1 MSRKRRL
8 VRPAAAVIAG
18 VLLYLSFPPRP
29 LWWLVLPGF
38 ALLGWVLHRQRL
50 RAGFG
55 LGLLAGLGFMLPL
68 LHWTG
73 EEVGPVP
80 WLALAAAEALFIAV
94 GCIGI
99 AAVSRLACWPLWAA
113 AVWVLDEAVR
123 ARVPFGGFP
132 WGKIAFGQADG
143 VFLPLAALGGT
154 PLLSFAVVLCGFG
167 LCEAVLRFRA
177 HRRTGTLPR
186 AAVAAAAATVLV
198 PVAGAFAA
206 LPLVDDSAEDGT
218 ATVAAIQ
225 GNVPRLGLDFNSQRR
240 AVLDNHVRRTEQ
252 LAQEVKEGKVPQ
264 PDFVLW
270 PENSSDLDPY
280 RNADARIVIDDAVKA
295 IGVPTV
301 IGAVVEPDSGNLR
314 NTLIQWDP
322 RKGPVDTYDKRHIQ
336 PFGEYMPMRSVARIF
351 SSDVDRVQ
359 RDFGPGK
366 KVGVFDLAGTNVGLV
381 TCYEAAFDDAV
392 RDTVMHGGQLIAVPS
407 NNATFGRS
415 EMTYQQLAMSRVRAV
430 EHSRSVVVPVT
441 SGVSAVI
448 RPDGKVVEK
457 TKLFTPDALVDEVPL
472 RSSLTPAT
480 RMGTLPEGVLVLI
493 AVAGLGLV
501 AVRAVRSSAPGD
513 TPARHVGSG
522 PWQLLISSARS
533 APPRASNCSCCRA
546 SPQSSST
553 TRAECCS
560 DAVPTPANGRSSA
573 ASASRANSRMA
584 TAEREVYEETG
595 VHCVAERVVLTQAL
609 EPVQYANG
617 DRCQY
622 LDVTFRCRATG
633 GEACVNDD
641 ESLEVGWFPV
651 DALPPLNEFGLFR
664 IKQSMTDEPTW
675 FEPTARQ

>member
-1 MSRKRRL
+1 MSATITPVEAAQPASSPLSRKRRL
-8 VRPAAAVIAG
+8 LRPVAAVIAG
-18 VLLYLSFPPRP
+18 ALLYLSFPPRP

-80 WLALAAAEALFIAV
+80 WLALAAAEAVFIAV

-99 AAVSRLACWPLWAA
+99 AAVSRLAWWPVWAA
-113 AVWVLDEAVR
+113 AVWTLDEAVR

-132 WGKIAFGQADG
+132 WGKIAFGQADS
-143 VFLPLAALGGT
+143 VFLPLAAVGGT

-167 LCEAVLRFRA
+167 LCEAVRQFRA
-177 HRRTGTLPR
+177 HRRTGMLPR

-252 LAQEVKEGKVPQ
+252 LAREVKEGKVPQ

-301 IGAVVEPDSGNLR
+301 IGAVVEPDTGNLR

-322 RKGPVDTYDKRHIQ
+322 KKGPVDTYDKRHIQ
-336 PFGEYMPMRSVARIF
+336 PFGEYMPMRSIARIF

-448 RPDGKVVEK
+448 RPDGTIVRK

-480 RMGTLPEGVLVLI
+480 RMGTLPEGVLALI

-501 AVRAVRSSAPGD
+501 TVRS
-513 TPARHVGSG
+513 V
-522 PWQLLISSARS
+522 RS
-533 APPRASNCSCCRA
+533 RR
-546 SPQSSST
+546 
-553 TRAECCS
+553 
-560 DAVPTPANGRSSA
+560 GR
-573 ASASRANSRMA
+573 
-584 TAEREVYEETG
+584 
-595 VHCVAERVVLTQAL
+595 
-609 EPVQYANG
+609 
-617 DRCQY
+617 
-622 LDVTFRCRATG
+622 
-633 GEACVNDD
+633 
-641 ESLEVGWFPV
+641 
-651 DALPPLNEFGLFR
+651 
-664 IKQSMTDEPTW
+664 
-675 FEPTARQ
+675 

>member
-1 MSRKRRL
+1 MSATITPVEAAQPAPSPVSWKRRL

-18 VLLYLSFPPRP
+18 ALLYLSFPPRP

-80 WLALAAAEALFIAV
+80 WLALAAAEAVFIAV
-94 GCIGI
+94 GCLGI
-99 AAVSRLACWPLWAA
+99 AAVSRLACWPVWAA
-113 AVWVLDEAVR
+113 AVWTLDEAVR

-132 WGKIAFGQADG
+132 WGKIAFGQADS
-143 VFLPLAALGGT
+143 VFLPLAAVGGT

-167 LCEAVLRFRA
+167 LCEAVRQFRA

-252 LAQEVKEGKVPQ
+252 LAREVKEGKVPQ

-280 RNADARIVIDDAVKA
+280 RNPDARIVIDDAVKA

-301 IGAVVEPDSGNLR
+301 IGAVIEPDTGKLR

-322 RKGPVDTYDKRHIQ
+322 KKGPVDTYDKRHIQ
-336 PFGEYMPMRSVARIF
+336 PFGEYMPMRSVARVF
-351 SSDVDRVQ
+351 SSDVDRVR
-359 RDFGPGK
+359 RDFGPGR
-366 KVGVFDLAGTNVGLV
+366 KVGVFDLAGTEVGLV

-392 RDTVMHGGQLIAVPS
+392 RDTVMHGGQMIAVPS

-448 RPDGKVVEK
+448 RPDGTIVQK

-480 RMGTLPEGVLVLI
+480 RMGTLPEGVLVLV

-501 AVRAVRSSAPGD
+501 TVRSV
-513 TPARHVGSG
+513 R
-522 PWQLLISSARS
+522 
-533 APPRASNCSCCRA
+533 
-546 SPQSSST
+546 
-553 TRAECCS
+553 
-560 DAVPTPANGRSSA
+560 GR
-573 ASASRANSRMA
+573 RGR
-584 TAEREVYEETG
+584 
-595 VHCVAERVVLTQAL
+595 
-609 EPVQYANG
+609 
-617 DRCQY
+617 
-622 LDVTFRCRATG
+622 
-633 GEACVNDD
+633 
-641 ESLEVGWFPV
+641 
-651 DALPPLNEFGLFR
+651 
-664 IKQSMTDEPTW
+664 
-675 FEPTARQ
+675 

>member
-1 MSRKRRL
+1 MSTTIAQVGEPQSPAPAPRTRGLPKRL
-8 VRPAAAVIAG
+8 VRPGAAVLSG
-18 VLLYLSFPPRP
+18 VMLYLSFPPRP

-38 ALLGWVLHRQRL
+38 ALLGWVLFER
-50 RAGFG
+50 RARAAFG

-99 AAVSRLACWPLWAA
+99 SAVSRLPGGPLWAA
-113 AVWVLDEAVR
+113 AVWTLDEAVR

-132 WGKIAFGQADG
+132 WGKIAFGQADSF
-143 VFLPLAALGGT
+143 FLPLAALGGT

-167 LCEAVLRFRA
+167 LFEAVRRFAHHRTTGELRLGA
-177 HRRTGTLPR
+177 T
-186 AAVAAAAATVLV
+186 AVAAATVLV
-198 PVAGAFAA
+198 PVAAAFAS

-240 AVLDNHVRRTEQ
+240 AVLDNHAKRTEQ
-252 LAQEVKEGKVPQ
+252 LARDVKAGKVPQ
-264 PDFVLW
+264 PDLVLW

-280 RNADARIVIDDAVKA
+280 RNPDARIVIDDAVKA
-295 IGVPTV
+295 IKAPTV
-301 IGAVVEPDSGNLR
+301 IGAVVEPDTGPLR

-322 RKGPVDTYDKRHIQ
+322 DKGPVATYDKRHIQ
-336 PFGEYMPMRSVARIF
+336 PFGEYMPMRSFVRIF

-366 KVGVFDLAGTNVGLV
+366 KVGVFDLAGTYTGLV

-392 RDTVMHGGQLIAVPS
+392 RDTVEHGAQLIAVPS

-448 RPDGKVVEK
+448 RPDGTVAQK
-457 TKLFTPDALVDEVPL
+457 TKMFTPDALVDEVPL

-480 RMGTLPEGVLVLI
+480 RMGPLPEGVLILL
-493 AVAGLGLV
+493 ALGALGWAGAS
-501 AVRAVRSSAPGD
+501 AVRARRVR
-513 TPARHVGSG
+513 
-522 PWQLLISSARS
+522 
-533 APPRASNCSCCRA
+533 
-546 SPQSSST
+546 
-553 TRAECCS
+553 
-560 DAVPTPANGRSSA
+560 
-573 ASASRANSRMA
+573 
-584 TAEREVYEETG
+584 
-595 VHCVAERVVLTQAL
+595 
-609 EPVQYANG
+609 
-617 DRCQY
+617 
-622 LDVTFRCRATG
+622 
-633 GEACVNDD
+633 
-641 ESLEVGWFPV
+641 
-651 DALPPLNEFGLFR
+651 
-664 IKQSMTDEPTW
+664 
-675 FEPTARQ
+675 

>member
-1 MSRKRRL
+1 MSTTIAPVGDPQQPASAPRARRL
-8 VRPAAAVIAG
+8 LPRLARPCAAVLSG
-18 VLLYLSFPPRP
+18 LMLYASFPPRP

-38 ALLGWVLHRQRL
+38 ALLGWVLFERRL
-50 RAGFG
+50 RAAFG

-94 GCIGI
+94 GCIGVS
-99 AAVSRLACWPLWAA
+99 AVSRLAGWPLWAA
-113 AVWVLDEAVR
+113 AVWTLDEALR

-132 WGKIAFGQADG
+132 WGRIAFGQADS

-167 LCEAVLRFRA
+167 LFEAVRRFRI
-177 HRRTGTLPR
+177 RRATNELPR
-186 AAVAAAAATVLV
+186 LAAAATAAAVLV
-198 PVAGAFAA
+198 PVAAA
-206 LPLVDDSAEDGT
+206 LASLPLVDDSAEDGT

-240 AVLDNHVRRTEQ
+240 AVLDNHAKRTEQ
-252 LAQEVKEGKVPQ
+252 LARDVKAGKVPQ

-280 RNADARIVIDDAVKA
+280 RNADARIVIDDAAKA

-301 IGAVVEPDSGNLR
+301 VGAVVEPDTGDLR

-322 RKGPVDTYDKRHIQ
+322 DKGPVATYDKRHIQ
-336 PFGEYMPMRSVARIF
+336 PFGEYMPMRSFVRIF

-366 KVGVFDLAGTNVGLV
+366 KVGVFDLAGTDVGLV

-392 RDTVMHGGQLIAVPS
+392 RDTVEHGAQLIAVPS

-430 EHSRSVVVPVT
+430 EHSRAVVVPVT

-448 RPDGKVVEK
+448 RPDGTIVQK
-457 TKLFTPDALVDEVPL
+457 TRMFTPDALVDEVPL

-480 RMGTLPEGVLVLI
+480 RMGPLPEGVLSLL
-493 AVAGLGLV
+493 AVVGIGWVATR
-501 AVRAVRSSAPGD
+501 AVRAR
-513 TPARHVGSG
+513 R
-522 PWQLLISSARS
+522 
-533 APPRASNCSCCRA
+533 
-546 SPQSSST
+546 
-553 TRAECCS
+553 TR
-560 DAVPTPANGRSSA
+560 
-573 ASASRANSRMA
+573 
-584 TAEREVYEETG
+584 
-595 VHCVAERVVLTQAL
+595 
-609 EPVQYANG
+609 
-617 DRCQY
+617 
-622 LDVTFRCRATG
+622 
-633 GEACVNDD
+633 
-641 ESLEVGWFPV
+641 
-651 DALPPLNEFGLFR
+651 
-664 IKQSMTDEPTW
+664 
-675 FEPTARQ
+675 

>member
-1 MSRKRRL
+1 MSATITPVDDLQSARASRGGRLLPRL
-8 VRPAAAVIAG
+8 VRPAAALLAG

-38 ALLGWVLHRQRL
+38 ALLGWCLHGRRL
-50 RAGFG
+50 RTGFG
-55 LGLLAGLGFMLPL
+55 LGLLTGLGFMLPL

-80 WLALAAAEALFIAV
+80 WLALAAAEALFVAV

-99 AAVSRLACWPLWAA
+99 AAVSRLAWWPVWAA
-113 AVWVLDEAVR
+113 AVWTLDEAVR

-132 WGKIAFGQADG
+132 WGKIAFGQADS
-143 VFLPLAALGGT
+143 VFLPLAAVGGT

-167 LCEAVLRFRA
+167 LCEAV
-177 HRRTGTLPR
+177 RRIRTYRSTGELPR
-186 AAVAAAAATVLV
+186 AAVAAAVVTVLA
-198 PVAGAFAA
+198 PLAGALAA

-218 ATVAAIQ
+218 ATVAAVQ

-240 AVLDNHVRRTEQ
+240 AVLDNHARRTEQ
-252 LAQEVKEGKVPQ
+252 LAREVKAGKVPQ

-295 IGVPTV
+295 INAPTV
-301 IGAVVEPDSGNLR
+301 VGAVVEPDTGKLR

-322 RKGPVDTYDKRHIQ
+322 AGGPVATYDKRHIQ
-336 PFGEYMPMRSVARIF
+336 PFGEYMPMRSIARIF

-366 KVGVFDLAGTNVGLV
+366 KVGVFDLAGTQVGLV

-392 RDTVMHGGQLIAVPS
+392 RDTVEHGSQLIAVPS

-448 RPDGKVVEK
+448 RPDGTIVQQ
-457 TKLFTPDALVDEVPL
+457 TKMFTADALVDEVPL

-480 RMGTLPEGVLVLI
+480 RLGTLPEGLLV
-493 AVAGLGLV
+493 LV
-501 AVRAVRSSAPGD
+501 AVGGLGWAAVRSV
-513 TPARHVGSG
+513 RVR
-522 PWQLLISSARS
+522 Q
-533 APPRASNCSCCRA
+533 
-546 SPQSSST
+546 
-553 TRAECCS
+553 
-560 DAVPTPANGRSSA
+560 GR
-573 ASASRANSRMA
+573 
-584 TAEREVYEETG
+584 
-595 VHCVAERVVLTQAL
+595 
-609 EPVQYANG
+609 
-617 DRCQY
+617 
-622 LDVTFRCRATG
+622 
-633 GEACVNDD
+633 
-641 ESLEVGWFPV
+641 
-651 DALPPLNEFGLFR
+651 
-664 IKQSMTDEPTW
+664 
-675 FEPTARQ
+675 

>member
-1 MSRKRRL
+1 MTPVEAAQPASSPVSRKRRL
-8 VRPAAAVIAG
+8 VRPVAAVIAG
-18 VLLYLSFPPRP
+18 ALLYLSFPPRP

-80 WLALAAAEALFIAV
+80 WLALAAAEAVFIAV

-99 AAVSRLACWPLWAA
+99 AAVSRLAWWPVWAA
-113 AVWVLDEAVR
+113 AVWILDEAVR

-132 WGKIAFGQADG
+132 WGKIAFGQADS
-143 VFLPLAALGGT
+143 VFLPLAAVGGT

-167 LCEAVLRFRA
+167 LCEAVRQFRA
-177 HRRTGTLPR
+177 YRRTGRLPR

-198 PVAGAFAA
+198 PVAGALAA

-252 LAQEVKEGKVPQ
+252 LAREVKEGKVPQ

-301 IGAVVEPDSGNLR
+301 IGAVVEPDTGNLR

-322 RKGPVDTYDKRHIQ
+322 KKGPVDTYDKRHIQ
-336 PFGEYMPMRSVARIF
+336 PFGEYMPMRSIARIF

-448 RPDGKVVEK
+448 RPDGTVVRK
-457 TKLFTPDALVDEVPL
+457 SKLFTPDALVDEVPL

-480 RMGTLPEGVLVLI
+480 RMGTLPEGVLALI

-501 AVRAVRSSAPGD
+501 TVRS
-513 TPARHVGSG
+513 V
-522 PWQLLISSARS
+522 RS
-533 APPRASNCSCCRA
+533 RR
-546 SPQSSST
+546 
-553 TRAECCS
+553 
-560 DAVPTPANGRSSA
+560 GR
-573 ASASRANSRMA
+573 
-584 TAEREVYEETG
+584 
-595 VHCVAERVVLTQAL
+595 
-609 EPVQYANG
+609 
-617 DRCQY
+617 
-622 LDVTFRCRATG
+622 
-633 GEACVNDD
+633 
-641 ESLEVGWFPV
+641 
-651 DALPPLNEFGLFR
+651 
-664 IKQSMTDEPTW
+664 
-675 FEPTARQ
+675 